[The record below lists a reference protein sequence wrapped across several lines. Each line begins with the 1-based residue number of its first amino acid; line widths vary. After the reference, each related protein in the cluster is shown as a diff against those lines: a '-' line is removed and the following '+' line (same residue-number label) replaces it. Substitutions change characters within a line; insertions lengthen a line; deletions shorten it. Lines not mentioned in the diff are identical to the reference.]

1 MVDSEEKA
9 HSSPGNL
16 DGPIANSPE
25 KPDDK
30 DVVSGE
36 KSSSSID
43 VEIENDET
51 NLVEK
56 PVINSEST
64 VKNDEKESG
73 SINENVQKLQ
83 ENG

>member
-73 SINENVQKLQ
+73 SINENIQKLQ